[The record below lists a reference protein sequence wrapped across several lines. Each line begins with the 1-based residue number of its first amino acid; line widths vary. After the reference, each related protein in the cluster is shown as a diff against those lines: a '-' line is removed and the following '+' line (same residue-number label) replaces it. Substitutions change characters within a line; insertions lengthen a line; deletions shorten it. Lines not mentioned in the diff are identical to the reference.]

1 MSTTYYYNKLYFR
14 VFFASMKCLVPRVA
28 NLFVNPT
35 RQTLSQ
41 SIKMDEP
48 LKPSLIKNLFYQ

>member
-14 VFFASMKCLVPRVA
+14 VFFASMKFLVPRVA

-41 SIKMDEP
+41 GIKMDEP
-48 LKPSLIKNLFYQ
+48 LNQV

>member
-1 MSTTYYYNKLYFR
+1 MSTTYYYNKLHFR
-14 VFFASMKCLVPRVA
+14 VFFPFIKFLVPRVA

-41 SIKMDEP
+41 SIKMDQP
-48 LKPSLIKNLFYQ
+48 LNQV